1 LLLGHPPRRLRL
13 RETLVFGYGLGAALS
28 RRSFAQPTLLHKEK
42 LRMDELYSI
51 TLGENLIQGI
61 HALPAE
67 ELDLILK
74 VNEAGKKLPE
84 PQRIFRLLRNSKG
97 RVMAQMLIT
106 VGDNSHRI
114 EIEKRVDGIGVQ
126 GVLELLLALLEEEC
140 STTNRQMT
148 HRS

>member
-1 LLLGHPPRRLRL
+1 
-13 RETLVFGYGLGAALS
+13 
-28 RRSFAQPTLLHKEK
+28 
-42 LRMDELYSI
+42 MDELYSI